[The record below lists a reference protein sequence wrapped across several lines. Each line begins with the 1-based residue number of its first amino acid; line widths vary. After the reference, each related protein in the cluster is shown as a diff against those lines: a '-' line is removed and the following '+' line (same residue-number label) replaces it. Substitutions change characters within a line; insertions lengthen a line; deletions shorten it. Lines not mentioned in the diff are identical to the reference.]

1 MIVFCDKLMP
11 RVLKVYCDSDWNIN
25 MDRHINESATKLKSI
40 LSNAEYQFIFLWILN
55 ENMPSFSSVMKIV
68 GKLVL
73 LYNDLKSSVD
83 FNIIYCTDDDKLKLI
98 NRILSVYEPARPIKL
113 AKTKEDVVDL
123 INEKE

>member
-1 MIVFCDKLMP
+1 
-11 RVLKVYCDSDWNIN
+11 
-25 MDRHINESATKLKSI
+25 MDHHINESSTKLKSI
-40 LSNAEYQFIFLWILN
+40 MSKAEYQFIFLWILN

-73 LYNDLKSSVD
+73 LYNNLKSSVD

-123 INEKE
+123 INGKE

>member
-25 MDRHINESATKLKSI
+25 MDHHINESSTKLKSI
-40 LSNAEYQFIFLWILN
+40 MSKAEYQFIFLWILN

-73 LYNDLKSSVD
+73 LYNNLKSSVD

-123 INEKE
+123 INGKE